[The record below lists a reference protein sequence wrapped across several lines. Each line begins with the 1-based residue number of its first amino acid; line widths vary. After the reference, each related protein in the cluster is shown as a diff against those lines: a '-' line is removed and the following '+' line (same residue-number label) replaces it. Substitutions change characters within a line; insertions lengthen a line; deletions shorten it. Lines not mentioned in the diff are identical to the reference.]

1 MGCPPDVPIYV
12 IGSEGYIGSA
22 VQPLLASRRIIR
34 VGNPRSRYADP
45 AVVTLPN
52 RVPREAVCVL
62 LAAVAGEHACEA
74 DRPLAYDTNV
84 ELVRRICDLNFQK
97 IILTSTTSL
106 YSSTVG
112 YATEASEVCPASYY
126 TETKL
131 QAEAIIRATSPRNIV
146 ARLAITVGA
155 SPRTDWSQ
163 LVNHVVRCAVDG
175 QRVTIYGADA
185 YRPYCDI
192 RDIARGLIWLLDH
205 PMHDGEIVNV
215 GRTSLNL
222 AKREVVRQVQ
232 CAIPS
237 LACTFVDRTD
247 ERNYRV
253 SFEKLERQYPA
264 TFQLKDTIDTL
275 LEQLRGEPVGDAQRV
290 GRVG

>member
-45 AVVTLPN
+45 VVVTLPN

-106 YSSTVG
+106 YGSTVG
-112 YATEASEVCPASYY
+112 YATEASEVCPTSYY
-126 TETKL
+126 TQTKL
-131 QAEAIIRATSPRNIV
+131 QAETIIRAASPRNVV
-146 ARLAITVGA
+146 ARLAIAVGA
-155 SPRTDWSQ
+155 SQNTDWSQ
-163 LVNHVVRCAVDG
+163 LVNHLVRCAVS
-175 QRVTIYGADA
+175 QQPVTIYGAEA
-185 YRPYCDI
+185 CRPYCDI
-192 RDIARGLIWLLDH
+192 RDIARALVWLLDH
-205 PMHDGEIVNV
+205 APFEGAIVNV
-215 GRTSLNL
+215 GNTAINL
-222 AKREVVRQVQ
+222 TKRELVQQVQ
-232 CAIPS
+232 DEVPS
-237 LACTFVDRTD
+237 LRWTFVDRED
-247 ERNYRV
+247 ERSYRV
-253 SFEKLERQYPA
+253 SFAKLEQYCPA
-264 TFQLKDTIDTL
+264 TFHLNDAIETL
-275 LEQLRGEPVGDAQRV
+275 LEQLHHPVEGVSV
-290 GRVG
+290 G